1 MVKIKIAAVIPAF
14 NEEQTV
20 AEVVRSAKASE
31 LIGEV
36 IVVSDGSTDKTAEEA
51 RTAGA
56 DKVLELPENHGK
68 GTAMLLGTKETS
80 AEIIIFMDADVHGLT
95 ALHISQIVEPVLEGR
110 RAMNVGTRD
119 RGKFFSYL
127 AMQMPLIG
135 GERALRRSV
144 IENIP
149 KKYLKGFRAE
159 TALNYYCRVNN
170 LPYGCVFLNGLH
182 IRRKMDKVGFFLGL
196 WGYFK
201 MAWEIACAMFHIRL
215 ARARRRF

>member
-1 MVKIKIAAVIPAF
+1 MKKIRIAAIIPAY

-31 LIGEV
+31 LIDE
-36 IVVSDGSTDKTAEEA
+36 IIAVSDGSEDKTAEEA

-56 DKVLELPENHGK
+56 DKVLELPENYGK
-68 GTAMLLGTKETS
+68 GTAMFLGTKETS
-80 AEIIIFMDADVHGLT
+80 AEIIIFMDADVRGLT
-95 ALHISQIVEPVLEGR
+95 PPHIRQIIEPVLDGR

-119 RGKFFSYL
+119 RGKFFNYF

-149 KKYLKGFRAE
+149 KKYLRGFRVE
-159 TALNYYCRVNN
+159 TALNYYCRINN
-170 LPYGCVFLNGLH
+170 LSYGCVFLRDLK
-182 IRRKMDKVGFFLGL
+182 IRRKIDKVGFFRGL
-196 WGYFK
+196 WGYFR

-215 ARARRRF
+215 ARARGRF